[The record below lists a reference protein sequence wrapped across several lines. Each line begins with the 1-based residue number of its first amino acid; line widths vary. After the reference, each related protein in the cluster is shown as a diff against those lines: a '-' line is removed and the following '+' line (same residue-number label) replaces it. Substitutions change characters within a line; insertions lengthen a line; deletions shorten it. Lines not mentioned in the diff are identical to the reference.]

1 MIGRVFQVV
10 ESTESEHSAEKA
22 LTRILVIEDQPEIRD
37 LLDSYLTAKG
47 YETRTAENGLD
58 GLFLL
63 EQWYADLVTVD
74 LNMPVMNGHE
84 FIEKAAAR
92 WPDLPI
98 VVVSGIGGV
107 DLAVEALRL
116 GARDFLTKPIEN
128 FSIVDNTIEKALEAV
143 RLIKE
148 NRDYQQNLEK
158 KVELRTRELEE
169 TKKQLLYSLGKSAEY
184 RDNETGMHVIR
195 VGKICELLGR
205 AIGMELPV
213 AKTFGEAAPLHDIGK
228 IGISDGILLKP
239 GKLTSEEW
247 ETMKRHCEIG
257 CDILRRHSTGW
268 HNGKVDFDAI
278 IQMGGKKLE
287 TLSLLDQAMVIA
299 LCHHER
305 WDGQGYPCNLPN
317 VQIPMIA
324 RIVAVVDVYDA
335 LGSERP
341 YKRPLPEDACQNVI
355 QEGKGSHFDPDVI
368 DIFFENIDEIL
379 EIKKQWMD

>member
-1 MIGRVFQVV
+1 M
-10 ESTESEHSAEKA
+10 TEVSVQSDSHDTA
-22 LTRILVIEDQPEIRD
+22 TRILVIEDQPEIRE
-37 LLDSYLTAKG
+37 LLASYLRAKG
-47 YETRTAENGLD
+47 YETKTAENGLD

-63 EQWYADLVTVD
+63 EQWPADLVTVD

-84 FIEKAAAR
+84 FIEKSVAR

-116 GARDFLTKPIEN
+116 GAREFLTKPIEN

-158 KVELRTRELEE
+158 MVEQRTKELEE

-195 VGKICELLGR
+195 VGKMCELLGL
-205 AIGMELPV
+205 AIGLDPAD
-213 AKTFGEAAPLHDIGK
+213 AKRFGEAAPLHDIGK
-228 IGISDGILLKP
+228 IGIADNILLKP

-257 CDILRRHSTGW
+257 CDILRRHSSGW
-268 HNGKVDFDAI
+268 DNGGVDFNEI
-278 IQMGGKKLE
+278 IKLGAAE
-287 TLSLLDQAMVIA
+287 LNTISLLEQAMVIA
-299 LCHHER
+299 LFHHER
-305 WDGQGYPCNLPN
+305 WDGQGYPCNLSAN
-317 VQIPMIA
+317 KIPLIA
-324 RIVAVVDVYDA
+324 RIVAVIDVYDA

-341 YKRPLPEDACQNVI
+341 YKKALSDDACQNI
-355 QEGKGSHFDPDVI
+355 IREGSGSHFDPGIVDL
-368 DIFFENIDEIL
+368 FFENIDEIVA
-379 EIKKQWMD
+379 IKKQWMD